1 MKKSAEKS
9 KEKILPGLKGD
20 RKWDHTEF
28 AGMGKSI
35 ELVVWACVLCLP
47 ALTSCTA
54 VRRQL
59 PLFADTGW
67 IWRLFFCSL

>member
-28 AGMGKSI
+28 AGMGKST
-35 ELVVWACVLCLP
+35 ELVDWGAGRWWKGKISSKLSSFL
-47 ALTSCTA
+47 
-54 VRRQL
+54 
-59 PLFADTGW
+59 LF
-67 IWRLFFCSL
+67 